1 LNFSVDLNNKSR
13 YINKMNNK
21 DKIKLIEELLF
32 ELKDKMERGEMSVE
46 DEGSYENFIYNL
58 KDLILDL

>member
-1 LNFSVDLNNKSR
+1 
-13 YINKMNNK
+13 MNNK
-21 DKIKLIEELLF
+21 DKIKLIEDLLF
-32 ELKDKMERGEMSVE
+32 ELKNKMERGEMSIE

>member
-1 LNFSVDLNNKSR
+1 
-13 YINKMNNK
+13 MNNK

-32 ELKDKMERGEMSVE
+32 ELKDKIEKGKMSVE